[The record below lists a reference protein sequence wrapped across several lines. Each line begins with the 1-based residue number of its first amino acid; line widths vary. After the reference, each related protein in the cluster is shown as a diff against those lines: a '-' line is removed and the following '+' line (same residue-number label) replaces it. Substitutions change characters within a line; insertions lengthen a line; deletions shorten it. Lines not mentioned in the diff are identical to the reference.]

1 MKIIGITGQ
10 SGSGK
15 GMLSKSFAKLGYV
28 HADADK
34 IYHGLLDTNKQLFG
48 ELVSAFGDDITRD
61 GKIDRKALGKKVLGK
76 ENARKLLRLNKIAH
90 KYVCRE
96 YIKLILT
103 LKEQNAKGLII
114 DAPLL
119 IEARLNVLCDT
130 NIFVAC
136 SKETQIERIMARDSI
151 SRDAAIL
158 RLASQKPLEFYAKHC
173 EHFFLNDNSSIEDL
187 DAFAKQIDSIL
198 NSEDKT

>member
-15 GMLSKSFAKLGYV
+15 GYLSKEFEKLGYT

-34 IYHGLLDTNKQLFG
+34 IYHGLLDSSKELRNELIGTFG
-48 ELVSAFGDDITRD
+48 KDIEVC
-61 GKIDRKALGKKVLGK
+61 GKIDRKALGKKVFGK
-76 ENARKLLRLNKIAH
+76 KNARKLVKLNKIAH

-96 YIKLILT
+96 YVKLIIS

-119 IEARLNVLCDT
+119 IEARLDKLCDI
-130 NIFVAC
+130 NIFVNC
-136 SKETQIERIMARDSI
+136 EDSIKIERIMNRDSI
-151 SRDAAIL
+151 SRDAALL
-158 RLASQKPLEFYAKHC
+158 RLSSQKPLSFYQNNCNCSFINNTGA
-173 EHFFLNDNSSIEDL
+173 
-187 DAFAKQIDSIL
+187 DAAAYAEKIDRL
-198 NSEDKT
+198 LHGE